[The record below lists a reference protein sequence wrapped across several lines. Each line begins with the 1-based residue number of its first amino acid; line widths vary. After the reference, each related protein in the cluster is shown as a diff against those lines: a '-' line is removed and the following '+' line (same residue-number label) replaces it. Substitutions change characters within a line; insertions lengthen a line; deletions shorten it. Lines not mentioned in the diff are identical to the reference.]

1 MKNPYNKEAVS
12 DKNGEWII
20 IRPAKEALKNEKR

>member
-12 DKNGEWII
+12 DKNGEGII
-20 IRPAKEALKNEKR
+20 IRPAKETLKNEKR